1 MNKNNKIIININDIE
16 NTSVNNL
23 IKNIIEIHRDYRKFK
38 KFENGNLNS
47 FIKLK
52 NNIYKF
58 SKNEIVKCVLNKNFN
73 FNIVLN
79 NNNKIEII
87 LCNYDDFKLWVNG
100 LAFIIKNK
108 KIILNTFH

>member
-1 MNKNNKIIININDIE
+1 
-16 NTSVNNL
+16 
-23 IKNIIEIHRDYRKFK
+23 
-38 KFENGNLNS
+38 
-47 FIKLK
+47 
-52 NNIYKF
+52 
-58 SKNEIVKCVLNKNFN
+58 VKCVLNKNFN